1 MKSITIRVVFAI
13 VLVIAIFAGTSF
25 FGYNVKNQN
34 VLLIQFGEVVDIKT
48 EPGIYF
54 KIPFIQTTKTIYVGE
69 RLYDLPSSEVITA
82 DKKTMSANC
91 YITWKITDSKKYYQ
105 TLSSESVAQ
114 GRIDVAVY
122 NSMKNVISSIDQE
135 QVISGKD
142 GSLGEAILKKIS
154 MEQYGITIT
163 ANEIKVLDLPEA
175 NKNAVYERMISERKA
190 IAAEYRANG
199 ERDAKNIRSETDAYV
214 RQLISEAQV
223 VAAKSEAKGESEYY
237 KILADAYE
245 ASEDRKNFYNFMIG
259 IEAMKKSLVN
269 GGTITIDQNSPLYDI
284 LIDNWDQSTMTEKRV
299 EKSNPNENIET
310 ETEN

>member
-1 MKSITIRVVFAI
+1 MKGITVRVILAI
-13 VLVIAIFAGTSF
+13 VLLIAISAGTSF

-34 VLLIQFGEVVDIKT
+34 ILIIQFGEVVDIKT

-54 KIPFIQTTKTIYVGE
+54 KIPFIQSTKSIYVGE

-91 YITWKITDSKKYYQ
+91 YVTWKITDPKKYYQ

-114 GRIDVAVY
+114 GRIDVVVY
-122 NSMKNVISSIDQE
+122 NSMKNVISSIDQDK
-135 QVISGKD
+135 VISGKD

-154 MEQYGITIT
+154 MEQYGIAIT

-190 IAAEYRANG
+190 IAAKYRANG
-199 ERDAKNIRSETDAYV
+199 EKDAKNIRSQTDAYV
-214 RQLISEAQV
+214 RELISNAQV
-223 VAAKSEAKGESEYY
+223 VAAESEAEGESEYY
-237 KILADAYE
+237 KILAEAYG
-245 ASEDRKNFYNFMIG
+245 ASPDSTNFYNFMIG
-259 IEAMKKSLVN
+259 IEAMKKSLEN

-284 LIDNWDQSTMTEKRV
+284 LIDNWDQSTEIV
-299 EKSNPNENIET
+299 EDSNPKKNIET
-310 ETEN
+310 ETED